1 MIQPPFLQP
10 GDTIYITAPAK
21 AIEESVV
28 LEAKKTLETWGLNV
42 RVAPHCLG
50 RAAYFSGTDAER
62 LADFQHGLDDPSIK
76 AILCARGGYGCV
88 RIVEELDWTAFQQNP
103 KWIVGFSDVTV
114 FHQKINQ
121 LGVESIHGI
130 MPLGFTEGSMEA
142 KETLHKALFGESIIL
157 EASPVKENC
166 MGTAKGSLIGGNMT
180 IIYSLIGTELSYT
193 FKNKILFIEDIGEH
207 IYKVDRMLH
216 AFKLAG
222 IFNQISGL
230 ILGGFTEMEDT
241 DVPFGKTIEALMS
254 EQVSNLGIP
263 VAFNFPIG
271 HISDNQAV
279 VVGRSVVLKVTEEK
293 TTLLI

>member
-241 DVPFGKTIEALMS
+241 DVPFGKTIEELIS
-254 EQVSNLGIP
+254 EQVVNLDIP
-263 VAFNFPIG
+263 VAFNVPIG

>member
-121 LGVESIHGI
+121 LGLESIHAI

-142 KETLHKALFGESIIL
+142 KETLHKALFGETIIL

-241 DVPFGKTIEALMS
+241 DVPFGKTIEELIS
-254 EQVSNLGIP
+254 EQVVDLGIP
-263 VAFNFPIG
+263 VAFNVPIG
-271 HISDNQAV
+271 HIPDNQAV
-279 VVGRSVVLKVTEEK
+279 VVGRTVTLTVTQTK
-293 TTLLI
+293 STLLI

>member
-28 LEAKKTLETWGLNV
+28 LEAKKTLETWGLIV
-42 RVAPHCLG
+42 RVSPHCLG

-88 RIVEELDWTAFQQNP
+88 RIVEELNWSAFQQNP
-103 KWIVGFSDVTV
+103 KWIIGFSDVTV

-130 MPLGFTEGSMEA
+130 MPLGFTEGSEAA
-142 KETLHKALFGESIIL
+142 KETLKDSLFGTPYML
-157 EASPVKENC
+157 EAPYVSENIT
-166 MGTAKGSLIGGNMT
+166 GEARGELVGGNMAIVT
-180 IIYSLIGTELSYT
+180 SLLGTPLSYS
-193 FKNKILFIEDIGEH
+193 FKNNILVLEDIGEH
-207 IYKVDRMLH
+207 VYKIDRMLYSLMLAG
-216 AFKLAG
+216 AFKE
-222 IFNQISGL
+222 IKGL
-230 ILGGFTEMEDT
+230 VLGGFSEMEDT
-241 DVPFGKTIEALMS
+241 DVPFGKTIKELILD
-254 EQVSNLGIP
+254 QVRDLGTP
-263 VAFNFPIG
+263 VAFDLPIG
-271 HISDNQAV
+271 HTSDNQALV
-279 VVGRSVVLKVTEEK
+279 LGRNAVLQVTEVK

>member
-121 LGVESIHGI
+121 LGVESIHAI

-157 EASPVKENC
+157 GASPVKENC

-241 DVPFGKTIEALMS
+241 DVPFGKTIEELIL
-254 EQVSNLGIP
+254 EQVVDLGIP
-263 VAFNFPIG
+263 VAFNVPIG
-271 HISDNQAV
+271 HIPDNQAV
-279 VVGRSVVLKVTEEK
+279 VVGRTVTLTVNQTK
-293 TTLLI
+293 STLLI

>member
-121 LGVESIHGI
+121 LGVESIHAI

-142 KETLHKALFGESIIL
+142 KETLHKALFGETIIL
-157 EASPVKENC
+157 EASSVKENC

-241 DVPFGKTIEALMS
+241 DVPFGKTIEELIL
-254 EQVSNLGIP
+254 EQVVDLGIP
-263 VAFNFPIG
+263 VAFNVPIG
-271 HISDNQAV
+271 HIPDNQAV
-279 VVGRSVVLKVTEEK
+279 VVGRTVTLTVNQTK
-293 TTLLI
+293 STLLI

>member
-1 MIQPPFLQP
+1 MIQPSFLQP

-241 DVPFGKTIEALMS
+241 DVPFGKTIEELIS
-254 EQVSNLGIP
+254 EQVVNLGIP
-263 VAFNFPIG
+263 VAFNVPIG
-271 HISDNQAV
+271 HIPDNQAV
-279 VVGRSVVLKVTEEK
+279 VVGRTVTLTVTQTK
-293 TTLLI
+293 STLLI

>member
-28 LEAKKTLETWGLNV
+28 LEAKKTLETWGLIV
-42 RVAPHCLG
+42 RVSPHCLG

-88 RIVEELDWTAFQQNP
+88 RIVEELNWSAFQQNP
-103 KWIVGFSDVTV
+103 KWIIGFSDVTV

-130 MPLGFTEGSMEA
+130 MPLGFTEGSEAA
-142 KETLHKALFGESIIL
+142 KETLKDSLFGTPYML
-157 EASPVKENC
+157 EAPYVSENIT
-166 MGTAKGSLIGGNMT
+166 GEARGELVGGNMAIVT
-180 IIYSLIGTELSYT
+180 SLLGTPLSYS
-193 FKNKILFIEDIGEH
+193 FKNNILVLEDIGEH
-207 IYKVDRMLH
+207 VYKIDRMLYSLMLAG
-216 AFKLAG
+216 AFKE
-222 IFNQISGL
+222 IKGL
-230 ILGGFTEMEDT
+230 VLGGFSEMEDT
-241 DVPFGKTIEALMS
+241 DVPFGKTIKELILD
-254 EQVSNLGIP
+254 QVRDLGIP
-263 VAFNFPIG
+263 VAFDLPIG
-271 HISDNQAV
+271 HISDNQALV
-279 VVGRSVVLKVTEEK
+279 LGRNAVLQVTEVK

>member
-76 AILCARGGYGCV
+76 AVLCARGGYGCV

-241 DVPFGKTIEALMS
+241 DVPFGKTIEELIS
-254 EQVSNLGIP
+254 EQVVNLGIP
-263 VAFNFPIG
+263 VAFNVPIG
-271 HISDNQAV
+271 HIPDNQAV
-279 VVGRSVVLKVTEEK
+279 VVGRTVTLTVTQTK
-293 TTLLI
+293 STLLI